1 MVTEED
7 IARLTGPLAPMDRA
21 IILARLAGGA
31 GWHLIKVHEEE
42 DYLVC
47 EVGHGASRVQG
58 VLVYRRVLGRHYCLQ
73 GHRLYPF

>member
-7 IARLTGPLAPMDRA
+7 IAR
-21 IILARLAGGA
+21 
-31 GWHLIKVHEEE
+31 LIKVHEEE